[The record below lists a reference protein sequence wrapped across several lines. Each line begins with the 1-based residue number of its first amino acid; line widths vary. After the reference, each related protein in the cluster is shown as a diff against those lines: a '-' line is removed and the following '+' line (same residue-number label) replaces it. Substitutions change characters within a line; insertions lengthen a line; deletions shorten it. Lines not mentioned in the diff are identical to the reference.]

1 MGKNKI
7 FSKIFSFSSSGPDY
21 DNTTFQ
27 KSFQIKLVIILVS
40 LFLCSFLFT
49 LHFDN
54 SLLKVSQHSLQIG
67 TPWQNQTLKADNSY
81 PIFKSKDE
89 YNKLVIDAQSS
100 IMPVFNANLGLIA
113 KTESEL
119 NNIFEKLKNSD
130 ASTKYIGDYDVN
142 QRLLMMFL
150 EFPEKNRL
158 DEIQKMKRLVPDFLV
173 KIYSNGIINYS
184 IDKIIT
190 SEIIAEISP
199 KNRNILK
206 KRFLTSVD
214 NIEEEIIAFA
224 KSYFLE
230 NTELLLIDILKT
242 GIKPNLIYS
251 AELTEAEKEMA
262 KANIPLY
269 DGYVRSGEI
278 IVEKGQIITKEIN
291 RKIESYRE
299 SKKMISENYLTPSY
313 VLGNIGYA
321 LIIFSMILIY
331 LVIIRKKIFRDNIQL
346 LVLFGSL
353 VFITFIS
360 WLTVEIPSSYPIGYL
375 IPVPAIAMLI
385 AIVFDSRTAFY
396 ATITSSL
403 LLAAARG
410 NDFNLA
416 ISFIFAGV
424 LAAFT
429 VRDIQNRTQMF
440 RSIFFV
446 IIGITFSILVFDL
459 QASVES
465 NYTLTKIVM
474 ALINA
479 SISPIL
485 TYGLL
490 FLIEHTTTFSTD
502 LRIKEFDNINHPLLK
517 KMNEIA
523 LGTYQH
529 TMNVAILAERCA
541 IEIGA
546 NPLLTRVGA
555 IFHDIGK
562 ISKPEYFTENQK
574 EIENKLELIPPK
586 KAVEIIKKH
595 ITDGIELGKQYK
607 IPERI
612 LEFIPMH
619 HGTGLIKHF
628 YAKALEESN
637 SKLELNEFDFRYPGP
652 KPSSKETAILMIC
665 DSSEAISK
673 VQNLSQDE
681 IRNLLKRNINEKFVD
696 GQFNESNLT
705 FNDLTI
711 IEETIYK
718 NLLGLHQRTKYKE
731 IPDENE
737 TKNS

>member
-1 MGKNKI
+1 MGKYKI
-7 FSKIFSFSSSGPDY
+7 LSRIFKIKSFGPDY
-21 DNTTFQ
+21 DNTSFS
-27 KSFQIKLVIILVS
+27 KSFQIKLLIISISIVI
-40 LFLCSFLFT
+40 CSILFT
-49 LHFDN
+49 YHFDN

-67 TPWQNQTLKADNSY
+67 TPWQNQTLKADNTY

-89 YNKLVIDAQSS
+89 YNRLLLEAESGS
-100 IMPVFNANLGLIA
+100 LPVFSFNSDISK
-113 KTESEL
+113 KTENDL
-119 NNIFEKLKNSD
+119 IKIFEKLKTAD
-130 ASTKYIGDYDVN
+130 ASTKFIGEYDVN

-150 EFPEKNRL
+150 EFPEKTRFE
-158 DEIQKMKRLVPDFLV
+158 EIQKMIKEIPDFVV
-173 KIYSNGIINYS
+173 KLYNNGLANYP
-184 IDKIIT
+184 IDNLHSGEVIV
-190 SEIIAEISP
+190 EISP
-199 KNRNILK
+199 KNRTILK
-206 KRFLTSVD
+206 KRFITSMD
-214 NIEEEIIAFA
+214 QLEEKIISFV
-224 KSYFLE
+224 KSYFYE
-230 NTELLLIDILKT
+230 NSEPLVIDILKT
-242 GIKPNLIYS
+242 KIKPNLIYNS
-251 AELTEAEKEMA
+251 ELTSNEKEIARQNVPM
-262 KANIPLY
+262 Y
-269 DGYVRSGEI
+269 DGYVRAGEV

-291 RKIESYRE
+291 QKIESYRE
-299 SKKMISENYLTPSY
+299 SKKLVSENYLTPSY

-331 LVIIRKKIFRDNIQL
+331 LVIIRKKIFRDNNQII
-346 LVLFGSL
+346 VLFGSL
-353 VFITFIS
+353 IFITFIS
-360 WLTVEIPSSYPIGYL
+360 WLTVEIPSSYPLGYL
-375 IPVPAIAMLI
+375 IPVPAISMLI
-385 AIVFDSRTAFY
+385 AILFDSRTAFY

-416 ISFIFAGV
+416 IAFIFAGM

-446 IIGITFSILVFDL
+446 IIGLTFSILVFDL

-465 NYTLTKIVM
+465 EYTLTKIIL

-479 SISPIL
+479 MISPIL
-485 TYGLL
+485 TFGIL
-490 FLIEHTTTFSTD
+490 FLIERTTTFSTD

-517 KMNEIA
+517 RMNEIA

-529 TMNVAILAERCA
+529 TMNVALLAERCA

-562 ISKPEYFTENQK
+562 IAKPEYFTENQK
-574 EIENKLELIPPK
+574 EIENKLELLPPK
-586 KAVEIIKKH
+586 KASEIVKKH
-595 ITDGIELGKQYK
+595 VTDGLELGRQYK

-628 YAKALEESN
+628 YAKALEESTIK
-637 SKLELNEFDFRYPGP
+637 SEINENDFRYPGP
-652 KPSSKETAILMIC
+652 KPQSKETAILMIC

-673 VQNLSQDE
+673 VQNLTQDE
-681 IRNLLKRNINEKFVD
+681 IRNLIKRNINEKFAD

-705 FNDLTI
+705 FQDLTI

-718 NLLGLHQRTKYKE
+718 NLLGLHQRTQYKE
-731 IPDENE
+731 IPN
-737 TKNS
+737 N